1 MNNKITNYSILE
13 TTAQI
18 MRYDLYVVK
27 DPNRLKAWLLKLL
40 IKLKVLDYCTVEVPV
55 YNKIVIER
63 DKVINLIK
71 DIQDEIYYS
80 TRKKPKMVIMGN
92 DQIEKLRVE
101 IYESFRFPMTI
112 NLDGSD
118 GSKIFD
124 LEIVLNPR
132 IDGVVVV

>member
-1 MNNKITNYSILE
+1 MYQARCTLFLMPWLCESI
-13 TTAQI
+13 
-18 MRYDLYVVK
+18 R
-27 DPNRLKAWLLKLL
+27 
-40 IKLKVLDYCTVEVPV
+40 EVPV